1 MRGKP
6 QNVPSMYSPPSTLS
20 INNPASENCLKSG
33 NQIVIFHHKV
43 WDQSSRLFLAFFD
56 YIGHGQQ
63 THSVES
69 HAVKWPGSVPTW
81 AISLPLHLL
90 DFAPVAQ
97 SSRKQQVSK
106 RMQLSSTG
114 R

>member
-1 MRGKP
+1 MRERP
-6 QNVPSMYSPPSTLS
+6 LNVPSMYSPPSALS
-20 INNPASENCLKSG
+20 VNNPASENCLKSG
-33 NQIVIFHHKV
+33 NQIFHHKG

-56 YIGHGQQ
+56 YVGHDQQ
-63 THSVES
+63 TRSAES
-69 HAVKWPGSVPTW
+69 HIVKWPGGVPTW

-106 RMQLSSTG
+106 RMQLGSMG